1 MSISKFWKTYPP
13 FCETKNFK
21 TWQPCSVICHF
32 CLSEVVESVLVPK
45 NPSSR
50 IFTSFRLLVHNLRLF
65 QGFFRKKNSTS
76 ARYFSFGF
84 LQSPF
89 HEKSI
94 SSYSFQDI
102 GVRFSAFYSQ
112 LNCLHGI
119 KIWNRI
125 LNFCL
130 KNFYS
135 PSKSKKKNFEKNI

>member
-65 QGFFRKKNSTS
+65 QGFFRKKFNVRPLFQFWFFAVPVSRKIYLLLQFSRYRGAVFGILLATKLST
-76 ARYFSFGF
+76 RYKNLEQNFEFLPQEF
-84 LQSPF
+84 LQP
-89 HEKSI
+89 
-94 SSYSFQDI
+94 
-102 GVRFSAFYSQ
+102 
-112 LNCLHGI
+112 
-119 KIWNRI
+119 
-125 LNFCL
+125 L
-130 KNFYS
+130 KV
-135 PSKSKKKNFEKNI
+135 KKKFRKKNI